1 MSRPANQTVPPALHL
16 LLDDPALRRIFALLD
31 QGDNSVRL
39 VGGVVRNVLMGRSVT
54 DIDMA
59 TTHLPETVMEKA
71 RQAGIKVI
79 PTGLAHGTVTLVTGG
94 RSFEITTLREDIET
108 HGRHATVRFGRDF
121 SHDALR
127 RDFTINALYAD
138 ARGHIY
144 DYAHGLDDIARK
156 QVRFIGEARTRIA
169 EDYLRILRFFRF
181 VSDYGEGPMDQDG
194 LSACIAMREGL
205 KQLSRERIGSE
216 LLKILVSRRAVEVVF
231 AMEQGGILPLILDG
245 PVHTDAFA
253 QLVRLAPESDAM
265 IRLFAL
271 TRPDHAEIQ
280 ALRDGLRLSNQQ
292 SGLLEHINRALALLV
307 PPEDPINRRH
317 SAFRLGYEA
326 TLAALMLTAGRN
338 SLPRLWLDGAMAD
351 ITTVPEKSP
360 FSGQQL
366 LARGLK
372 AGPQIGAIVAEAER
386 LWIAEGMSGDAAIQ
400 NSQLERAVKHIL
412 D

>member
-1 MSRPANQTVPPALHL
+1 MTHFIPPSLRL
-16 LLDDPALRRIFALLD
+16 LLDDPAVRRIFALLN
-31 QGDNSVRL
+31 DNDDSVRL
-39 VGGVVRNVLMGRSVT
+39 VGGVVRNALMGRPVT

-71 RQAGIKVI
+71 RQAGIKAV
-79 PTGLAHGTVTLVTGG
+79 PTGLAHGTVTLVIDG
-94 RSFEITTLREDIET
+94 RSFEITSLREDIET

-138 ARGHIY
+138 ANGRIY

-181 VSDYGEGPMDQDG
+181 FSDYGEGPVDQDG
-194 LSACIAMREGL
+194 LSACIAMRDGL
-205 KQLSRERIGSE
+205 KQLSRERIGTE
-216 LLKILVSRRAVEVVF
+216 LLKILVSRRAVEVVLT
-231 AMEQGGILPLILDG
+231 MEQGGILPLILDG
-245 PVHTDAFA
+245 PVHADAFA
-253 QLVRLAPESDAM
+253 RLVQLAPESDAM
-265 IRLFAL
+265 TRLFAL
-271 TRPDHAEIQ
+271 TGPDHEAIQ

-292 SGLLEHINRALALLV
+292 SALLEQINRALALLDQ
-307 PPEDPINRRH
+307 PEDPATRRH
-317 SAFRLGYEA
+317 AAFRLGFEA
-326 TLAALMLTAGRN
+326 NTAALSVTASSNGLSRH
-338 SLPRLWLDGAMAD
+338 WLDEAVAD
-351 ITTVPEKSP
+351 IATVPAKSP

-372 AGPQIGAIVAEAER
+372 AGPQIGAIVLEAER
-386 LWIAEGMSGDAAIQ
+386 LWIAEGMSADLDVR
-400 NSQLERAVKHIL
+400 NSLLERAVKHIL